1 MLGDGWMTSL
11 LIALIA
17 AIAGGMGGWWTRQS
31 KREETHL
38 AQWRHITETQQS
50 QIDSLDARLNTA
62 IAHSATQDTTIKQVQ
77 DDNRRIS
84 RLLDRAVA
92 TLRDWIS
99 WERSGRSGSPP
110 QVPDEL
116 RDLL

>member
-1 MLGDGWMTSL
+1 MLGDGAMTN
-11 LIALIA
+11 LIIAAIA
-17 AIAGGMGGWWTRQS
+17 AIAGGLGGWWTRQS

-38 AQWRHITETQQS
+38 AQWRHITETQQA
-50 QIDSLDARLNTA
+50 QIDSLDTRLGAAVT
-62 IAHSATQDTTIKQVQ
+62 HSATQDETIKKVQ

-99 WERSGRSGSPP
+99 WERSGRPGPPP
-110 QVPDEL
+110 QIPDEL